1 MRRVLI
7 GLMIPAACLV
17 LHAET
22 TGRISGKVVN
32 KEGKPVPGA
41 KLLLKRTD
49 RNWSKELIADKNGV
63 FLQVG
68 LDPQNFELTVT
79 ADGYVEFKE
88 TVKIPLGDVLR
99 KDITLLTAAEARTQA
114 IASGAVAAPT
124 QDPGQALDAEG
135 RDAFNMAIPLYNEA
149 KYGEALPLME
159 KAQKALTEA
168 LGKTKD
174 EQAKADLPQVL
185 TKVERVLGICMGMA
199 GTDKAKAEPFLQ
211 KAYLA
216 NPKDQPVLNAYIKVA
231 QAKGDAAMEKK
242 FAGELEALT
251 GPDPSTPYNRG
262 VEAFNAG
269 NTKEAKK
276 ELQRTLEISP
286 KYAEAH
292 FLLAMVAFGD
302 NDLKGTK
309 VHLEKYL
316 ELAPTGR
323 NAAMAREMLKD
334 PSLKK
339 IK

>member
-1 MRRVLI
+1 MRRLLL
-7 GLMIPAACLV
+7 GLMLPAICLV
-17 LHAET
+17 LPAET
-22 TGRISGKVVN
+22 TGRITGKVVN
-32 KEGKPVPGA
+32 KEGKPLPGA
-41 KLLLKRTD
+41 RLVLKRTD
-49 RNWSKELIADKNGV
+49 RNWSKEMVADKNGTY
-63 FLQVG
+63 LQVG
-68 LDPQNFELTVT
+68 LDPQTFELTVT
-79 ADGYVEFKE
+79 AEGYTEFKE
-88 TVKIPLGDVLR
+88 TIKIPLGDVLR
-99 KDITLLTAAEARTQA
+99 KDVTLLTAAESRAQA
-114 IASGAVAAPT
+114 IASGAVVQT

-135 RDAFNMAIPLYNEA
+135 RDAFNLAIPLYNEA

-159 KAQKALTEA
+159 KSHKALTEA

-174 EQAKADLPQVL
+174 ETAKADLAQVL
-185 TKVERVLGICMGMA
+185 TKVERVLGICMGNA
-199 GTDKAKAEPFLQ
+199 GADKALAEPFLQ

-216 NPKDQPVLNAYIKVA
+216 NPKDQPVLNALVKVA
-231 QAKGDAAMEKK
+231 QAKADAAAEKK
-242 FAGELEALT
+242 YAGELEALT
-251 GPDPSTPYNRG
+251 GPDPATSYNRG

-276 ELQRTLEISP
+276 ELQRALEISP

-316 ELAPTGR
+316 ELAPAGK
-323 NAAMAREMLKD
+323 NAGMAREMLKD